1 MNLYIMRGLPG
12 SGKSTL
18 ARIIAAQSLHYHL
31 ESAVILSTDD
41 YFMSPQGQYVFQP
54 EALGTAHAWNKDR
67 AIKSMA
73 YKLAT
78 IIIDN
83 TNILKAHYAPYVD
96 EAKVHGY
103 RVNIV
108 TVGSFDPD
116 FVQQCANRNTHGVP
130 LHTIQRMAQN
140 FEL

>member
-18 ARIIAAQSLHYHL
+18 ARIIAAQSLPYDGDN
-31 ESAVILSTDD
+31 AVILSTDD
-41 YFMSPQGQYVFQP
+41 YFMSPQGQYLFQP
-54 EALGTAHAWNKDR
+54 AALGTAHAWNKDR
-67 AIKSMA
+67 AVKHMA
-73 YKLAT
+73 SKLAT

-96 EAKVHGY
+96 EAKVYGY
-103 RVNIV
+103 SVNIV

-116 FVQQCANRNTHGVP
+116 FVQQCAKRNTHGVP